1 MNYCKNCGTPISD
14 MDMKC
19 RTCGKSVV
27 YDKSD
32 FAKKTVKYKKK
43 AIGNCIGWLCGVV
56 FLAVVFAGTMELDLL
71 SDPVVG
77 SALILSIVTICVSE
91 SLYKKKI
98 KALKKCY
105 EESRDEEKEADSGT
119 DIPSVDSEKPKT
131 KKTEPE
137 KTEPEKSGTGVKGTP
152 GTKSGSGIKGPKNP
166 PPPEKKPEIP
176 KESVVFYKRRDLYG
190 ASDWICGYCDI
201 VNKSHNSSCELCGSA
216 RKSYHA
222 ARGR

>member
-14 MDMKC
+14 MDIKC

-27 YDKSD
+27 YDISD
-32 FAKKTVKYKKK
+32 FAKKAVKYKKR
-43 AIGNCIGWLCGVV
+43 AIGNCIGWLCGVI
-56 FLAVVFAGTMELDLL
+56 FLSIIIAGTMGLGLL

-77 SALILSIVTICVSE
+77 SALILSIVTICASVS
-91 SLYKKKI
+91 SYKKKI
-98 KALKKCY
+98 QALKRCY
-105 EESRDEEKEADSGT
+105 DESRDEEKEADLG
-119 DIPSVDSEKPKT
+119 DDKPPVDPKET
-131 KKTEPE
+131 KAKKTVPEELEPE
-137 KTEPEKSGTGVKGTP
+137 KPGVKGTT
-152 GTKSGSGIKGPKNP
+152 GTRSGSGIKGPKNP

-216 RKSYHA
+216 RK
-222 ARGR
+222 R